1 MSGYYSYGEIDL
13 IQSSPLKKYDL
24 ERLNALFNI
33 TQSLAHPEF
42 PFPRAGPFLSH
53 GIFFLSPF
61 MLPRS
66 GDPVIYR
73 QYIKIFPKRI
83 QDSKKYI

>member
-1 MSGYYSYGEIDL
+1 MSGDYSYGKIDL
-13 IQSSPLKKYDL
+13 IQSSHFKKCDL

-33 TQSLAHPEF
+33 TQSVSHPDF
-42 PFPRAGPFLSH
+42 PFPRTGPFLSR

-61 MLPRS
+61 MLPGS
-66 GDPVIYR
+66 GDPVIYA

-83 QDSKKYI
+83 QDSKK